1 MIILDEEKKRGKFKA
16 SNLFGLRK
24 DFFKQLITEL

>member
-1 MIILDEEKKRGKFKA
+1 MKKKKRGKFKA